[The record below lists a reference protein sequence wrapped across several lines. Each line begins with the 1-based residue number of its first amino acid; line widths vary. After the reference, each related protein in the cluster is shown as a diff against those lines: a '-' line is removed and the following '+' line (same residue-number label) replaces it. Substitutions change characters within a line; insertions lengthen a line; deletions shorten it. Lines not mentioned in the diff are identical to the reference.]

1 MTGRPTVNDWRAEAW
16 CRGMDP
22 EMFFPERGDRLDM
35 LRAICAE
42 CPVIEPC
49 RDWALHHESLGF
61 WGGTTEAERKR
72 IRRELG
78 IERKL
83 PQAQG
88 WSRQAKCGTGG
99 GYRRHR
105 RLGEEPCE
113 ACKDAHAAGEQG
125 RRRRRFR
132 SPIEEAM

>member
-1 MTGRPTVNDWRAEAW
+1 MSDWRAEAR
-16 CRGMDP
+16 CRGLDP
-22 EMFFPERGDRLDM
+22 EMFFPERGDHAGE
-35 LRAICAE
+35 LRAICGE
-42 CPVIEPC
+42 CPVIDPC

-61 WGGTTEAERKR
+61 WGGTTEAERRR

-88 WSRQAKCGTGG
+88 WSRQAKCGTEG

-105 RLGEEPCE
+105 RLAEEPCE
-113 ACKDAHAAGEQG
+113 ACKEAHAGKEQARY
-125 RRRRRFR
+125 RRRYR